1 MSSSLTRLGLAAA
14 SMALAALASVAIAAD
29 NAGKTVV
36 IRAIDANGVGA
47 SLGALTLA
55 DTQSGLRIMPSL
67 AGLTPGAHGMH
78 VHQNADCG
86 AAAKDSA
93 MTAGLKAGGH
103 LDPAN
108 TGLHEGPFGKGH
120 LGDLPY
126 LMVDDK
132 GKAAIGV
139 VAPHLKLADVVGHA
153 IVIHEGADNYSD
165 TPNPLGGGGGR
176 IACGVVE

>member
-1 MSSSLTRLGLAAA
+1 MSWIARGVASL
-14 SMALAALASVAIAAD
+14 ALIAFSFVAVAAD

-36 IRAIDANGVGA
+36 IRAIDATGVGA
-47 SLGALTLA
+47 SLGTLALT

-67 AGLTPGAHGMH
+67 AGLTPGMHGMH

-86 AAAKDSA
+86 PAKKDDAMAAG
-93 MTAGLKAGGH
+93 MKAGGH

-108 TGLHEGPFGKGH
+108 TGKHEGPFGKGH

-126 LMVDDK
+126 LSVDPQ

-139 VAPHLKLADVVGHA
+139 VAPHLKLAQVVGHA

-165 TPNPLGGGGGR
+165 APNPLGGGGAR